1 MSASEKSKEELYS
14 YALGVSAERL
24 KKGGLFLISRS
35 VVDCENC
42 ENTSS
47 SCFEYAVLKTGMLH
61 KVCVCCDALKYFK
74 ASLGTD
80 RVFSQEALGPYR
92 FIPA

>member
-1 MSASEKSKEELYS
+1 MATEKLSS
-14 YALGVSAERL
+14 YTLGVSSKRL

-42 ENTSS
+42 ENTNSP
-47 SCFEYAVLKTGMLH
+47 CCEFAVPKTGMIH